1 MWTMVIIFFI
11 YVSREI
17 SKQAAIAKT
26 NSLSSILAGMPNFQR
41 SYLFLWLEEI
51 QWRELWY
58 VDKDKKQREEE
69 RGGKRKRETERD
81 RSRGKDIMIRKRES
95 N

>member
-1 MWTMVIIFFI
+1 MFQERFF
-11 YVSREI
+11 E
-17 SKQAAIAKT
+17 QAAIAKR
-26 NSLSSILAGMPNFQR
+26 NYLYSILAGMANFQR
-41 SYLFLWLEEI
+41 SYLLQWLEEI
-51 QWRELWY
+51 QWRLLWY
-58 VDKDKKQREEE
+58 IDKDEKQREEG